1 MGVRLRRIKVA
12 DKSADYKFISLTI
25 IYTVTSLALVK
36 KAKIEKIVEK
46 LNNP

>member
-25 IYTVTSLALVK
+25 DREHSI
-36 KAKIEKIVEK
+36 
-46 LNNP
+46 